1 MSVEED
7 RTGWWQGFQRE
18 KKEKRKVS
26 KNGFQRK
33 RTGGTIGKVKGK
45 NVWRAPRWKSLYANY
60 KQMCQCPLASF
71 AGKDF
76 ALSLGLGK
84 EKKKK
89 KKKGERVLFLFKG
102 GEPEEERQSE
112 PWQGCPLLGDA
123 LSVTTREQSCRFS
136 AQAPQEL
143 GGGSSLGEPWSCW
156 GSCSRGSTHG
166 QLCLQ
171 FYWPT

>member
-1 MSVEED
+1 MWK

-89 KKKGERVLFLFKG
+89 KRREKEFCFCLKEGSLKKKGSLSPGRAVL
-102 GEPEEERQSE
+102 S
-112 PWQGCPLLGDA
+112 WVM
-123 LSVTTREQSCRFS
+123 LS
-136 AQAPQEL
+136 P
-143 GGGSSLGEPWSCW
+143 
-156 GSCSRGSTHG
+156 
-166 QLCLQ
+166 
-171 FYWPT
+171 